1 MLHLPPEY
9 DGRRSGRV
17 GVVADDWRVTVAFR
31 DETDVQQAVQSVREH
46 EVEDDVRSRLGQ
58 RIVMSVDGPTVFLY
72 AGTEDTAR
80 EADRV
85 VREVL
90 AQHQL
95 SAEFTL
101 DRWHPLEEEWED
113 VSVPMPDT
121 AELRA
126 AEHQRLVDAE
136 TEESLA
142 AGQAGW
148 EVRVELPSHRQAV
161 ELAERLQAEGRPV
174 IRRWKYLVLGANN
187 EDDASSL
194 AEAIG
199 QEIPAKASVHIQAVP
214 IIYFDD
220 SKPAT

>member
-1 MLHLPPEY
+1 M
-9 DGRRSGRV
+9 
-17 GVVADDWRVTVAFR
+17 ADDWRVTVTFR
-31 DETDVQQAVQSVREH
+31 DEADVQQAVRSVREH
-46 EVEDDVRSRLGQ
+46 EVEDDVRSRLGH
-58 RIVMSVDGPTVFLY
+58 RIAMSVDGPTAFLY

-80 EADRV
+80 EAERV

-95 SAEFTL
+95 SAELTL

-121 AELRA
+121 AEQRA
-126 AEHQRLVDAE
+126 AEHQRLVDTE
-136 TEESLA
+136 TQDSLA

-148 EVRVELPSHRQAV
+148 EVRVELPSHRRAV

-174 IRRWKYLVLGANN
+174 IRRWKYLVVGANN
-187 EDDASSL
+187 EDDASAL

-199 QEIPAKASVHIQAVP
+199 QESPAKASVRTLAVP
-214 IIYFDD
+214 FIYFDD

>member
-1 MLHLPPEY
+1 M
-9 DGRRSGRV
+9 
-17 GVVADDWRVTVAFR
+17 ADDWRLTVTFR
-31 DETDVQQAVQSVREH
+31 DEADVEQAVQSVREH
-46 EVEDDVRSRLGQ
+46 EAEDDVRSRLGH
-58 RIVMSVDGPTVFLY
+58 RVAMSVDGPVVFLY

-80 EADRV
+80 EAERL

-90 AQHQL
+90 AGHQL

-113 VSVPMPDT
+113 ASVPMPDT
-121 AELRA
+121 AEQQA
-126 AEHQRLVDAE
+126 AEHRRLMDAE
-136 TEESLA
+136 TQQSLA

-174 IRRWKYLVLGANN
+174 IRRWKYLVLGASN
-187 EDDASSL
+187 EDDARAL

-199 QEIPAKASVHIQAVP
+199 QEIPAKASVHTLAVP
-214 IIYFDD
+214 SVWFDA
-220 SKPAT
+220 SNPGT

>member
-1 MLHLPPEY
+1 M
-9 DGRRSGRV
+9 
-17 GVVADDWRVTVAFR
+17 ADDWRVTVAFR
-31 DETDVQQAVQSVREH
+31 DEADVQRAIQSVRKH
-46 EVEDDVRSRLGQ
+46 EVEGDVLSGLAHRV
-58 RIVMSVDGPTVFLY
+58 VMSVDGPTVFLY
-72 AGTEDTAR
+72 AGTEGTAR

-113 VSVPMPDT
+113 VSVPMPET
-121 AELRA
+121 AEQRA

-136 TEESLA
+136 TQDSLA

-148 EVRVELPSHRQAV
+148 EVHVELPSHRQAV

-187 EDDASSL
+187 EDDASAL
-194 AEAIG
+194 VEAIG
-199 QEIPAKASVHIQAVP
+199 QEIPAKASVHVQAVAS
-214 IIYFDD
+214 IYFDD
-220 SKPAT
+220 SKPEP

>member
-1 MLHLPPEY
+1 MLHLPPED
-9 DGRRSGRV
+9 DGRWGGRV

-31 DETDVQQAVQSVREH
+31 EEADVQRAVQSVREH
-46 EVEDDVRSRLGQ
+46 EVEGDALSGLAHRV
-58 RIVMSVDGPTVFLY
+58 VMSVDGPTVFLY
-72 AGTEDTAR
+72 AGTEGTAR
-80 EADRV
+80 EADQV

-90 AQHQL
+90 AQQQL

-121 AELRA
+121 AEQRA
-126 AEHQRLVDAE
+126 AEHQHLVDYE
-136 TEESLA
+136 TEESHA

-148 EVRVELPSHRQAV
+148 EVRVELHSHHQAV

-187 EDDASSL
+187 EDDARSL
-194 AEAIG
+194 AEAIR
-199 QEIPAKASVHIQAVP
+199 QQISAKASVQIQAVAS
-214 IIYFDD
+214 IHFAA
-220 SKPAT
+220 SKPEP